1 MSRFVEVLLE
11 GLIFLRNYAFF
22 PSDGETFSLLRI
34 LSLLLAFSISGAIT
48 VFLSQGVI
56 LKYFGPDAKKSSA
69 FFVAGLSGAILAVC
83 SCSVLPMFE
92 SIRKKG
98 AGLGPAIAFLFSG
111 PAINLLA
118 ITLTFT
124 TLGRVIGVSRILS
137 ALVLAWIIGILMHL
151 IYGRKEQKDT
161 KGKALK
167 APSALTDM
175 TVKARIIFFI
185 TLILMLLFG
194 VYQPLFTGILALVLL
209 LEIYLFMSKDDVT
222 MWLLAT
228 WDLTKKIIPLF
239 IVGIFLAGVVQAVIP
254 ASTITSLVGESTVSS
269 NLLASVF
276 GAFMY
281 FATITEI
288 PIVAS
293 LIDLGMHRGPAMS
306 LLLAGPTLSLPN
318 MIVLTR
324 VLGPKKGFTYF
335 GLVII
340 VSASV
345 GLLLGF
351 LIF

>member
-1 MSRFVEVLLE
+1 
-11 GLIFLRNYAFF
+11 
-22 PSDGETFSLLRI
+22 
-34 LSLLLAFSISGAIT
+34 
-48 VFLSQGVI
+48 
-56 LKYFGPDAKKSSA
+56 
-69 FFVAGLSGAILAVC
+69 
-83 SCSVLPMFE
+83 
-92 SIRKKG
+92 
-98 AGLGPAIAFLFSG
+98 
-111 PAINLLA
+111 
-118 ITLTFT
+118 
-124 TLGRVIGVSRILS
+124 
-137 ALVLAWIIGILMHL
+137 
-151 IYGRKEQKDT
+151 
-161 KGKALK
+161 
-167 APSALTDM
+167 
-175 TVKARIIFFI
+175 
-185 TLILMLLFG
+185 
-194 VYQPLFTGILALVLL
+194 
-209 LEIYLFMSKDDVT
+209 

-228 WDLTKKIIPLF
+228 WDLTKKIIPIF

-254 ASTITSLVGESTVSS
+254 ASTITSLVGASTVSS

-324 VLGPKKGFTYF
+324 VLGPKKGLTYF